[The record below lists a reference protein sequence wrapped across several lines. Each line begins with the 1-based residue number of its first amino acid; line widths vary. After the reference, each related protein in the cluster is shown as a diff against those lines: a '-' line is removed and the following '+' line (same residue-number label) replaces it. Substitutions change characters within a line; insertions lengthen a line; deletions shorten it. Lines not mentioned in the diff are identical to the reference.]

1 MPLSDIAIRRAKSEP
16 KPYKLSDG
24 DGLFLLVQ
32 PNGAKWWRFKYY
44 FEGKEK
50 SLSLGVYP
58 DVGLADARE
67 RRSESRK
74 QLAHGQ
80 NPSQV
85 RQDDKRHVVLKNT
98 HTFEAV
104 AREWHKSRLNKW
116 TPLHAGKIMRA
127 FEIDIFPTLGARP
140 ISEIKAFD
148 LLEAM
153 RKIEARGARETAHR
167 VLQNCGQVF
176 TYAVV
181 TQRVER
187 NPATDLRGA
196 LEPVEKKN
204 NPYLK
209 EEELPEFYRRLSVY
223 DGHPQT
229 KLALELLMLTFVRT
243 NELRGAE
250 WSEINW
256 EKADWR
262 IPAERM
268 KMREQHIVPLST
280 QSLAVLRELQKIS
293 MDSKLIFPN
302 IQKATGTI
310 SENTLLYALY
320 RMGYHGRATGHG
332 FRATASTVL
341 NENGFRPDLIERQ
354 LGHCERNKVRAAYN
368 HAQYL
373 PDRRA
378 MMQWWADY
386 LDKAAAKKGDQ
397 GIL

>member
-1 MPLSDIAIRRAKSEP
+1 MSLSDVVIRRSKPGP

-24 DGLFLLVQ
+24 DGLFLLIQ
-32 PNGAKWWRFKYY
+32 PNGSKWWRMKYF

-50 SLSLGVYP
+50 SLSLGIYP
-58 DVGLADARE
+58 EIGLADARE
-67 RRSESRK
+67 RRAESRR
-74 QLAHGQ
+74 QLAQGR
-80 NPSQV
+80 NPSEV
-85 RQDDKRHVVLKNT
+85 RQEDKRQVILKNSN
-98 HTFEAV
+98 TFELV
-104 AREWHKSRLNKW
+104 AREWHKTRLHKW

-127 FEIDIFPTLGARP
+127 FEIDIFPSLGSKP
-140 ISEIKAFD
+140 IADIKPFE
-148 LLEAM
+148 LLDAL
-153 RKIEARGARETAHR
+153 RKVESRGARETAHR
-167 VLQNCGQVF
+167 LLQNLGQVF

-181 TQRVER
+181 TERVER
-187 NPATDLRGA
+187 NAAADLRGA

-204 NPYLK
+204 NAYLK
-209 EEELPEFYRRLSVY
+209 EEELPEFLHKLKMY

-229 KLALELLMLTFVRT
+229 KLALEFLLLTFVRT
-243 NELRGAE
+243 AELRGAQ
-250 WSEINW
+250 WTEINW

-293 MDSKLIFPN
+293 GESKYIFPN
-302 IQKATGTI
+302 IQKPSGSI
-310 SENTLLYALY
+310 SENTLLFALY

-341 NENGFRPDLIERQ
+341 NENGFRPDIIERQ

-378 MMQWWADY
+378 MMQWWADFI
-386 LDKAAAKKGDQ
+386 DQAAAKKNSSL
-397 GIL
+397 I